1 MHKSRKQNNL
11 KRYRRIAGF
20 SQAEIAVILG
30 VGYTTTISKWE
41 RGFLLPNISQL
52 FTLSIL
58 YNTTPQELY
67 YTIWQQQMQTIG
79 MMKSREL
86 LEKKQVIHNEHFYL

>member
-1 MHKSRKQNNL
+1 MKQQHIRNNL
-11 KRYRRIAGF
+11 RRYRRIAGF

-41 RGFLLPNISQL
+41 RGILLPNISQL
-52 FTLSIL
+52 FTLAIL

-67 YTIWQQQMQTIG
+67 YSIWQQQQQIIG
-79 MMKSREL
+79 IIKSREL
-86 LEKKQVIHNEHFYL
+86 LKKKQTLSTEHFYL